1 MMTVKEV
8 SDISGVSI
16 RSLHHYDKIGLLPA
30 TEVTAAGYRLY
41 DDKALERLQM
51 ILLFKE
57 LQFPLKD
64 IKEILD
70 DLNFDRSKALEQQI
84 RLLQLRKEHLENL
97 IDLATGIKM
106 MGVGKLNKLGFEAF
120 DTRKIDEYA
129 AQAKESWGKTDAWK
143 EYEQK
148 SAGHSKEQEIVLGQ
162 RMMAIFVEFGQVMD
176 KGPVSEEAQM
186 LVKKLQNYIT
196 ENFYI
201 RRAREQTTSNLI
213 WQSFVIPRNML
224 FLICSSTSVWRK
236 EEAQVNIR
244 RCWNFLKIWW
254 NSLKSVRIRSFSR

>member
-1 MMTVKEV
+1 MMTIKEV

-41 DDKALERLQM
+41 DENALERLQL

-70 DLNFDRSKALEQQI
+70 DPNFDRSKALEQQI
-84 RLLQLRKEHLENL
+84 KLLELRKEHLENL
-97 IDLATGIKM
+97 IDLARGIKM
-106 MGVGKLNKLGFEAF
+106 IGVSKVSKMSFEAF

-129 AQAKESWGKTDAWK
+129 AEAKKSWGATDAWK

-148 SAGHSKEQEIVLGQ
+148 SAGRSKEQEMALGVG
-162 RMMAIFVEFGQVMD
+162 MMDIFAEFGKAKD
-176 KGPVSEEAQM
+176 GSPEAEEAQA
-186 LVKKLQNYIT
+186 LVRKLQNYIT
-196 ENFYI
+196 DHFYTCTDEI
-201 RRAREQTTSNLI
+201 LEGLGQMYAGGGDMTKSIDKMGGEGTAVFAN
-213 WQSFVIPRNML
+213 
-224 FLICSSTSVWRK
+224 
-236 EEAQVNIR
+236 EAIEAYIMA
-244 RCWNFLKIWW
+244 K
-254 NSLKSVRIRSFSR
+254 